1 MEDFFSPDVINA
13 SYTQW
18 HLRYE
23 ELWQV
28 LVLISWWRLSGAWE
42 KGLALW
48 PIASEGMVIWGS
60 TVRGRRLELSVP
72 GICTP
77 WLQPLGLNGGTPALS
92 LIVNW
97 GAQYTGNSSQRIGVW
112 VNYTDS
118 ILSAPSQAPSPTRPY
133 PLHVTAYSQGMRLSQ
148 INSLSAC
155 TFAFIWHEN
164 WKNECL
170 LLTQMVGPE
179 TSREGEGG
187 NLFLSP
193 VPTGVGMPLHSSQI
207 RILTLAP
214 LKPPVPL
221 SKCSCKCLWPLP
233 VCKLPK
239 VNFVIALCG
248 VAYFIFQSRNSFSVW
263 RISLTIPTSQHQI
276 RGLPPSTQIYYFSLF
291 K

>member
-1 MEDFFSPDVINA
+1 METLWGLGEGSGAVAYRIGRNGHLGQHSA
-13 SYTQW
+13 WEEAWTLSAW
-18 HLRYE
+18 HLYPMTSAFGIKWRNTCLVFNCKLRGTVHRQQFPE
-23 ELWQV
+23 NRCMGELHRLHFV
-28 LVLISWWRLSGAWE
+28 SSISGPQSY
-42 KGLALW
+42 
-48 PIASEGMVIWGS
+48 P
-60 TVRGRRLELSVP
+60 
-72 GICTP
+72 
-77 WLQPLGLNGGTPALS
+77 PLPPPCD
-92 LIVNW
+92 W
-97 GAQYTGNSSQRIGVW
+97 
-112 VNYTDS
+112 
-118 ILSAPSQAPSPTRPY
+118 
-133 PLHVTAYSQGMRLSQ
+133 AYSQGMRLSQ

-248 VAYFIFQSRNSFSVW
+248 VASFIFQSRNSFSVR
-263 RISLTIPTSQHQI
+263 RISLNIPTSQHQI